1 MAVITSP
8 LAKSLQGGLI
18 QRISGGVFGGGR
30 GITPLSSPSMEEDK
44 SSALL
49 ETNTETLTTI
59 SSSLSNIS
67 TEIRSI
73 RDGINTIGD
82 RLASESRLEEAAAR
96 ADAEYQRRLAE
107 RQVRATGEQELE
119 NKIETALSEP
129 VKRIETK
136 VSSVFGNIMNAL
148 RTLFFGWLTNQAIDA
163 IQAYA
168 EGNTEKLKQI
178 GANVL
183 KTFTYLIGIKGAFS
197 LLKIGILRVVSTI
210 GSLSTRIGKFV
221 ISRLFLRPF
230 EILINAIK
238 NKWAGLRGGPPRTPS
253 PPPPP
258 TTPGGPKGPKGG
270 KGPGIFGT
278 LWMGIESF
286 MNAKNGEY
294 VDAVMSALTI
304 MPVGKFVRGLM
315 AAGYAADQIAE
326 IFGSNI
332 FGKDPN
338 KQQKAKEVVQE
349 AEKAKGES
357 RAQTTSVSQAQTPMM
372 GDKKEDRGVE
382 VDNIAQPQTPMMGD
396 KKEDRGAES
405 TPMMGEKSDA
415 PEIKMSGLSIPSGME
430 GSTSGANVA
439 PQTPMTP
446 SASSLT
452 LGSLGTDTSSISG
465 ESKETPSAK
474 TKTNEPPAAVTPIP
488 SQSANVKM
496 ERLGPEP
503 KKPTTVIAQVPSTP
517 SRQSASGAPNAGT
530 NVPNIRSSNPD
541 NFYALYSQFNYNV
554 VT

>member
-18 QRISGGVFGGGR
+18 QRVSGGVFGGGR
-30 GITPLSSPSMEEDK
+30 GITPLSSPAMEEDK

-59 SSSLSNIS
+59 SSSLSTIS

-107 RQVRATGEQELE
+107 RQVRAAGEQELE

-129 VKRIETK
+129 VKRLEGK
-136 VSSVFGNIMNAL
+136 VFSIFGNVMNAL
-148 RTLFFGWLTNQAIDA
+148 KTLFFGWLTNQAIDA

-183 KTFTYLIGIKGAFS
+183 KTFAYLIGIKGAFS
-197 LLKIGILRVVSTI
+197 LLKTGILRVIGSI
-210 GSLSTRIGKFV
+210 GSLAARISKFV
-221 ISRLFLRPF
+221 VSGLFLRPF
-230 EILINAIK
+230 EILIRAIK
-238 NKWAGLRGGPPRTPS
+238 NRWAGLRGGAPRT

-258 TTPGGPKGPKGG
+258 APPGGPKGPKGG

-294 VDAVMSALTI
+294 MDAAMAALSI
-304 MPVGKFVRGLM
+304 MGPGKFVKGLM

-338 KQQKAKEVVQE
+338 KEKQAKEVAEE
-349 AEKAKGES
+349 AKKAKGTS
-357 RAQTTSVSQAQTPMM
+357 NAQTTSL
-372 GDKKEDRGVE
+372 
-382 VDNIAQPQTPMMGD
+382 AQPQTPMMGD

-415 PEIKMSGLSIPSGME
+415 PEIKMTGLSIPSGME
-430 GSTSGANVA
+430 GSTFGANVE

-452 LGSLGTDTSSISG
+452 LGSLGADTSSISG
-465 ESKETPSAK
+465 ESKETPSVE
-474 TKTNEPPAAVTPIP
+474 TKNNEPPAAVTPIP
-488 SQSANVKM
+488 LQSADMKM
-496 ERLGPEP
+496 EKLGPEP

-517 SRQSASGAPNAGT
+517 SRQSASGAPSAGT